1 VRKLLV
7 LLILMMPMGVY
18 AETFDELLDS
28 MDEPVSSRFQ
38 DGVIIEI
45 DLQNRI
51 LQISGYDYYVSP
63 AFGENVTEISLY
75 GTSFGAFE
83 LLSVGMKV
91 EVEYLDLGR
100 ARIAMVIKELNSNL
114 EVEN

>member
-1 VRKLLV
+1 
-7 LLILMMPMGVY
+7 MMPMGVY

-28 MDEPVSSRFQ
+28 MDEPVSSRVE
-38 DGVIIEI
+38 DGVIVEM
-45 DLQNRI
+45 DLANRKI
-51 LQISGYDYYVSP
+51 QISGYDYNVSP

-100 ARIAMVIKELNSNL
+100 ARIAMMIKELNPNL

>member
-1 VRKLLV
+1 MKQLLV
-7 LLILMMPMGVY
+7 VLVLIFPVSVF

-28 MDEPVSSRFQ
+28 IERPLSSRFEN
-38 DGVIIEI
+38 GVIREM
-45 DLQNRI
+45 DLVNRVI
-51 LQISGYDYYVSP
+51 QISGYDYNVSP

-75 GTSFGAFE
+75 GTSYGAFE

-91 EVEYLDLGR
+91 EVEYLDLQR
-100 ARIAMVIKELNSNL
+100 ARVAMTIKEIDPNL